1 MFCFTLSTEVTKVSP
16 KELLYMEDALGR
28 IQFLRQKCNQYQSQ
42 VTNEQLKGLL
52 TRIENEQCTLF
63 NQIYGQL

>member
-1 MFCFTLSTEVTKVSP
+1 MSP

-28 IQFLRQKCNQYQSQ
+28 IQFLRQKCNDYQSK

-52 TRIENEQCTLF
+52 TRIENEQCSLF
-63 NQIYGQL
+63 NQFYGQL

>member
-16 KELLYMEDALGR
+16 KELLYIEDALGR